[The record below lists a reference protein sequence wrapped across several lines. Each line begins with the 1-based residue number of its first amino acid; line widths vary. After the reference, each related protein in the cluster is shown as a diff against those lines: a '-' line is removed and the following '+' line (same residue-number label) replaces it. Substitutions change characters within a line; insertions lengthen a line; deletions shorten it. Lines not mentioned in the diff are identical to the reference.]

1 MYAREERLKKCLDH
15 EVEGGANNVLVDNG
29 FEQVV
34 DRLCDQLGVR
44 TFGDLGLVI
53 NLRID
58 GLTLTNI
65 QKKIM
70 KSLCLVCRD
79 ETEHNF
85 ETVVSF
91 KTVALESE

>member
-1 MYAREERLKKCLDH
+1 MYTREERLKKRLDH
-15 EVEGGANNVLVDNG
+15 DVEGGANNILVDNG
-29 FEQVV
+29 FEQVA

-44 TFGDLGLVI
+44 TFGDLGFVR

-58 GLTLTNI
+58 GLTLTNM

-70 KSLCLVCRD
+70 KVLCLVCRD

-91 KTVALESE
+91 KTTALESE